1 MDGSFFALGTIFV
14 PVLGS
19 LTIPLAGLVSRGFR
33 NFWAV
38 LLGIATFIL
47 PLFLM
52 KILLQCPSG
61 EIVFRYP
68 LGFGFDFILLIDGL
82 AVFVS
87 LVSSFIGALILI
99 YSIDYIAHN
108 EFQDEYYLMVVMF
121 IGSMMGLV
129 YSGNL
134 VFMYLFWEIAA
145 ICSWRL
151 IGFYRQPE
159 HIVKADKSFL
169 ITFFGAVVMLFGFI
183 QIYGTT
189 HTFDITAMRTVPVS
203 SLAVFLILIGML
215 SKSATFPLHTWLP
228 DAGVAPSTVTS
239 LLHAAVL
246 VKIGVYAYARLFC
259 YTFNIPFEWNIIIP
273 VLVMF
278 SSLVS
283 AGAALVEYDIKRI
296 LALSTISQ
304 IGYIFLGFW
313 TRTIVGVA
321 GGALF
326 ILMHGLAKAGLFLCA
341 GIIEHGTGKRD
352 IRELGGLFHAM
363 PYTAV
368 SFLACMLSVIGIPP
382 FGGFFSKFMVIS
394 GTVEAGRPGIAFAGL
409 FVAVM
414 TAIYL
419 FRLFHAVF
427 TGENK
432 TSGHEGTRLMVAIV
446 VVLAILSLLAGVFIG
461 LFGSYAEM
469 SAFHLLEK
477 IR

>member
-1 MDGSFFALGTIFV
+1 MESSFFALGTIFV
-14 PVLGS
+14 PVLGCI
-19 LTIPLAGLVSRGFR
+19 TIPVAALLSKGFR
-33 NFWAV
+33 NLWAMV
-38 LLGIATFIL
+38 LATITFIL
-47 PLFLM
+47 PIFL
-52 KILLQCPSG
+52 IPAVLQSPSG
-61 EIVFRYP
+61 EIVYRYP
-68 LGFGFDFILLIDGL
+68 SILNLEFILLIDGFSI
-82 AVFVS
+82 FVS
-87 LVSSFIGALILI
+87 LVSSFIGALIVL
-99 YSIDYIAHN
+99 YSIDYVSHN
-108 EFQDEYYLMVVMF
+108 EFQTEYYTMVILF

-129 YSGNL
+129 FSGNL
-134 VFMYLFWEIAA
+134 IYMYLFWEIAA

-151 IGFYRQPE
+151 IGFYRVPS
-159 HIVKADKSFL
+159 HIIKADKAFL

-183 QIYGTT
+183 QIYGST
-189 HTFDITAMRTVPVS
+189 HTFDMTAMRTVPVS
-203 SLAVFLILIGML
+203 SLAVFLILIGMF

-246 VKIGVYAYARLFC
+246 VKIGVYAFARLFC
-259 YTFNIPFEWNIIIP
+259 YTFKIPVEWNIAIP

-278 SSLVS
+278 SSMVS
-283 AGAALVEYDIKRI
+283 AGAAMVENDIKRI
-296 LALSTISQ
+296 LALSTVSQ

-313 TRTIVGVA
+313 TKTLTGVA

-352 IRELGGLFHAM
+352 IRELGGLFTSM
-363 PYTAV
+363 PFTAI
-368 SFLACMLSVIGIPP
+368 SFLACILSVIGIPP

-394 GTVEAGRPGIAFAGL
+394 GTVEAGRTGVASMGL

-427 TGENK
+427 FGEKK
-432 TSGHEGTRLMVAIV
+432 TDGHEGTSLMVGIV
-446 VVLAILSLLAGVFIG
+446 FVLAFLSLLAGIFISIP
-461 LFGSYAEM
+461 GSFAEA

-477 IR
+477 FK

>member
-1 MDGSFFALGTIFV
+1 MSTSFFVLGTIFV

-19 LTIPLAGLVSRGFR
+19 LTIPLAGLISKSFR

-38 LLGIATFIL
+38 ILGVTTFIL

-52 KILLQCPSG
+52 RDVLQNSVG
-61 EIVFRYP
+61 SFIFRYP
-68 LGFGFDFILLIDGL
+68 FIFGFDFILLIDGFS
-82 AVFVS
+82 VFVS
-87 LVSSFIGALILI
+87 LISSFIGALIVL
-99 YSIDYIAHN
+99 YSVDYITHSEHQN
-108 EFQDEYYLMVVMF
+108 EYYMMVIMF

-129 YSGNL
+129 FSGNL

-151 IGFYRQPE
+151 IGFYRHPE
-159 HIVKADKSFL
+159 HVVKADKALL
-169 ITFFGAVVMLFGFI
+169 ITFFGAVIMLFGFI
-183 QIYGTT
+183 QIYGCT
-189 HTFDITAMRTVPVS
+189 HTFDITAMKNIPVS
-203 SLAVFLILIGML
+203 SLAVFLILIGMF

-259 YTFNIPFEWNIIIP
+259 YSFNIPFEWNVAIP

-296 LALSTISQ
+296 LALSTVSQ

-313 TRTIVGVA
+313 TKTVIGVA

-341 GIIEHGTGKRD
+341 GIIEHSTGKRD
-352 IRELGGLFHAM
+352 IRELGGLFKSM
-363 PYTAV
+363 PFTGV
-368 SFLACMLSVIGIPP
+368 SFLACILSVIGIPP

-394 GTVEAGRPGIAFAGL
+394 GTVEAGRPGIAFMGL
-409 FVAVM
+409 MVAVM

-419 FRLFHAVF
+419 FRLFHGVF
-427 TGENK
+427 AGEKK
-432 TSGHEGTRLMVAIV
+432 TQGHEGTKLMVAIV
-446 VVLAILSLLAGVFIG
+446 FVLALLSLLSGVFVGI
-461 LFGSYAEM
+461 FGSFAEL
-469 SAFHLLEK
+469 SASQLLRGIK
-477 IR
+477 

>member
-1 MDGSFFALGTIFV
+1 MNVSFFTLGTIFV

-19 LTIPLAGLVSRGFR
+19 LTIPLAGLVSRKFR
-33 NFWAV
+33 NFWAL
-38 LLGIATFIL
+38 LLGIVTFVL
-47 PLFLM
+47 PLFL
-52 KILLQCPSG
+52 LRGVLQNPAG
-61 EIVFRYP
+61 EFVFRYP
-68 LGFGFDFILLIDGL
+68 FIFGIDFILLIDGL
-82 AVFVS
+82 SVFVS
-87 LVSSFIGALILI
+87 IVSSFIGALILL
-99 YSIDYIAHN
+99 YSFDYIAHN
-108 EFQDEYYLMVVMF
+108 DFQNEYYMMVVMF

-134 VFMYLFWEIAA
+134 IFMYLFWEIAA

-151 IGFYRQPE
+151 IGFYRHPE

-183 QIYGTT
+183 QIYSSTQ
-189 HTFDITAMRTVPVS
+189 TFDMTMMRTVPVS
-203 SLAVFLILIGML
+203 SLAVFLILIGMF

-259 YTFNIPFEWNIIIP
+259 YSFNIPFEWNIAIP

-283 AGAALVEYDIKRI
+283 AGAALIEYDIKRI
-296 LALSTISQ
+296 LALSTVSQ

-313 TRTIVGVA
+313 TKTVMGVT
-321 GGALF
+321 GATLF

-352 IRELGGLFHAM
+352 IRELGGLFRSM
-363 PYTAV
+363 PFTGV
-368 SFLACMLSVIGIPP
+368 SFLVCVLSVIGIPP

-394 GTVEAGRPGIAFAGL
+394 GTVDAGRPGVAFTGL
-409 FVAVM
+409 MVAVI

-419 FRLFHAVF
+419 FRLFHSVF
-427 TGENK
+427 SGDKKVE
-432 TSGHEGTRLMVAIV
+432 GHEGSNLMVGIV
-446 VVLAILSLLAGVFIG
+446 LALAILSLIAG
-461 LFGSYAEM
+461 LFINVFGAFAEM
-469 SAFHLLEK
+469 AAVHILEK
-477 IR
+477 IL

>member
-1 MDGSFFALGTIFV
+1 MEPSFFALGTIFV
-14 PVLGS
+14 PVLGCI
-19 LTIPLAGLVSRGFR
+19 TVPLADLVSARFR
-33 NFWAV
+33 NLWA
-38 LLGIATFIL
+38 LILGIATFVL
-47 PLFLM
+47 PLFL
-52 KILLQCPSG
+52 IPAVLQSPVG
-61 EIVFRYP
+61 EIIYSYP
-68 LGFGFDFILLIDGL
+68 SILNLNFILLIDGL
-82 AVFVS
+82 SVFVA
-87 LVSSFIGALILI
+87 LVSSFIGALIIL
-99 YSIDYIAHN
+99 YSFDYVSHN
-108 EFQDEYYLMVVMF
+108 DFQTEYYTMVVLF

-129 YSGNL
+129 FSGNL

-151 IGFYRQPE
+151 IGFYRVPS
-159 HIVKADKSFL
+159 HVVKADKSFL

-183 QIYGTT
+183 QIYCTT
-189 HTFDITAMRTVPVS
+189 GTFDMTAMRSVPVS
-203 SLAVFLILIGML
+203 SLAVFLILIGMF

-259 YTFNIPFEWNIIIP
+259 YTFNIPSEWNVTIP

-278 SSLVS
+278 SSFVS
-283 AGAALVEYDIKRI
+283 AGAALVEHDIKRI
-296 LALSTISQ
+296 LALSTVSQ

-313 TRTIVGVA
+313 TRTLIGVT

-352 IRELGGLFHAM
+352 IRELGGLFRSM
-363 PYTAV
+363 PVTGV
-368 SFLACMLSVIGIPP
+368 SFLACVLSVIGIPP

-394 GTVEAGRPGIAFAGL
+394 GTVETGRTAVAGMGL

-427 TGENK
+427 FGEEK
-432 TSGHEGTRLMVAIV
+432 TKGHEGTSLMVSV
-446 VVLAILSLLAGVFIG
+446 VFTLAFLSLLAGIFIG
-461 LFGSYAEM
+461 FSGNFAQ
-469 SAFHLLEK
+469 AAAAHILEK
-477 IR
+477 VR